1 MSDKFGVELILGSG
15 LTTLVHLARQATCA
29 QFGAEDTLR
38 LPLRV
43 TLVPFF
49 DMPERGLRRLEDDI
63 AEVISGMPDKAL
75 SFWVS
80 QSDMVVNSATGSV
93 LMKLG
98 LHGENVFSVLEKS
111 PPKQKKRSLF
121 GFGRSREDE
130 ADTEPPVHPMMA
142 LQREIW
148 ETVSRAPGSRIFNRD
163 FEFLPHLPIIHRSG
177 LSKSDLADAAEYAAR
192 SNQQPGS
199 YERYKPVADM
209 ACTLLVRIGEGR
221 LARREVVVGRHLA
234 YRAELSADHRLGLS
248 ATAQRGILGFS
259 LFCPTCVPLR
269 CLTCYNRRR

>member
-49 DMPERGLRRLEDDI
+49 DMPERGLKRLEDDI
-63 AEVISGMPDKAL
+63 AEVISGLPDKAL
-75 SFWVS
+75 SFWIS
-80 QSDMVVNSATGSV
+80 GSDMVVNSATGSV

-98 LHGENVFSVLEKS
+98 LHGESVFSVLEKS

-121 GFGRSREDE
+121 GFGRSREDD
-130 ADTEPPVHPMMA
+130 ADAEPPVHPMMA

-148 ETVSRAPGSRIFNRD
+148 EVVSHAPGSRIFNRD
-163 FEFLPHLPIIHRSG
+163 YEFLPHLPIIHRSG

-192 SNQQPGS
+192 SISNLEATNVTSPW
-199 YERYKPVADM
+199 RIW
-209 ACTLLVRIGEGR
+209 LVRYSSESVGDDWRDGKWLSDVTWRIERSFR
-221 LARREVVVGRHLA
+221 LTT
-234 YRAELSADHRLGLS
+234 D
-248 ATAQRGILGFS
+248 
-259 LFCPTCVPLR
+259 
-269 CLTCYNRRR
+269 